1 MKTLIENYRGF
12 EIFFDTDNENFYS
25 VSDKYDRQETKKSYA
40 SAKKSIDD
48 YIKYN
53 TEFTPF
59 FVEKHGSVFNEAKT
73 LRIVGLRKDNRFIAE
88 DMEGMKGQ
96 LSEYDEQSYFL
107 PNDENEPI
115 KNVIENLTKQ
125 IENLNK
131 LRSAEENK
139 LIKVSLKDVKDK
151 YKI

>member
-53 TEFTPF
+53 TE
-59 FVEKHGSVFNEAKT
+59 
-73 LRIVGLRKDNRFIAE
+73 
-88 DMEGMKGQ
+88 
-96 LSEYDEQSYFL
+96 
-107 PNDENEPI
+107 
-115 KNVIENLTKQ
+115 
-125 IENLNK
+125 
-131 LRSAEENK
+131 
-139 LIKVSLKDVKDK
+139 
-151 YKI
+151 